1 MADEGKEEIVF
12 KMDEESDFWKSDKKG
27 LSDRI
32 LERVVSRKLM
42 VWGTATWALLFT
54 GNLTSGDWVTISLVY
69 IGSQAAIDLAVA
81 WKSGSH
87 G

>member
-1 MADEGKEEIVF
+1 MTEENQNDKKEVV
-12 KMDEESDFWKSDKKG
+12 KKSDFWTSDKKG
-27 LSDRI
+27 VTDKIIGRL
-32 LERVVSRKLM
+32 VSRKLM
-42 VWGTATWALLFT
+42 VWATATWALLFT

>member
-1 MADEGKEEIVF
+1 MAEEEKNEITVN
-12 KMDEESDFWKSDKKG
+12 ESDFWESDKKG
-27 LSDRI
+27 ITDKIIGRL
-32 LERVVSRKLM
+32 VSRKLM
-42 VWGTATWALLFT
+42 VWATATWALLFT
-54 GNLTSGDWVTISLVY
+54 GNLTSSDWVTISLLD

>member
-1 MADEGKEEIVF
+1 MTEQDDKKEVATT
-12 KMDEESDFWKSDKKG
+12 KESDFWTSDKKG
-27 LSDRI
+27 VTDKIVGRL
-32 LERVVSRKLM
+32 VSRKLM
-42 VWGTATWALLFT
+42 VWATATWALLFT

>member
-1 MADEGKEEIVF
+1 MAEEEKNEITVNQ
-12 KMDEESDFWKSDKKG
+12 SDFWESDKKG
-27 LSDRI
+27 IADKIVGRL
-32 LERVVSRKLM
+32 VSRKLM
-42 VWGTATWALLFT
+42 VWATATWALLFT
-54 GNLTSGDWVTISLVY
+54 GNLTSSDWVTISLVY